1 MASVA
6 AGLIADIP
14 TAEGSARR
22 PEKTARILEAG
33 GQLFVEQGF
42 AAASMDQIAKLAGVS
57 KATVYAHFESKEKLF
72 AAIVSAGCRSN
83 AEDIMSA
90 VAEIDDM
97 REALGRIARN
107 VEQFLLSPKVLGIYR
122 VIISEGPRFPD
133 LAKAFYEAG
142 PLPAKLVLSE
152 FFRRATEK
160 GLLNV
165 PNPRLAAEQLIW
177 LVRGPLY
184 LRRFFN
190 LPDAP
195 GDPTV
200 DQVIDGAVDTMLKSY
215 GV

>member
-1 MASVA
+1 MATA
-6 AGLIADIP
+6 AAVSLEETPVRRADK
-14 TAEGSARR
+14 AA
-22 PEKTARILEAG
+22 KILEAG

-72 AAIVSAGCRSN
+72 AAIVYAGCQSN

-97 REALGRIARN
+97 RVALTKIARN
-107 VEQFLLSPKVLGIYR
+107 IEQFLLSGKVLGIYR
-122 VIISEGPRFPD
+122 VIISEGPRFPE
-133 LAKAFYEAG
+133 LAKAFYESG
-142 PLPAKLVLSE
+142 PLPAKLILADY
-152 FFRRATEK
+152 FRRASEK
-160 GLLNV
+160 GLLKV
-165 PNPRLAAEQLIW
+165 PNPRLAAEQMVW

-190 LPDAP
+190 FPDAP
-195 GDPTV
+195 GEPTV
-200 DQVIDGAVDTMLKSY
+200 DQVIDGAVDTMLKTY

>member
-1 MASVA
+1 MATA
-6 AGLIADIP
+6 AATSFVEAP
-14 TAEGSARR
+14 TGR

-33 GQLFVEQGF
+33 RQLFIDQGF

-57 KATVYAHFESKEKLF
+57 KATVYAHFENKEKLF
-72 AAIVSAGCRSN
+72 AAIVYAGCKSN

-97 REALGRIARN
+97 RVALTKIARN
-107 VEQFLLSPKVLGIYR
+107 IEQFLLSPKVLGIYR

-133 LAKAFYEAG
+133 LAKAFYESG
-142 PLPAKLVLSE
+142 PLPAKMILADY
-152 FFRRATEK
+152 FRRASEK

-165 PNPRLAAEQLIW
+165 PNPRLAAEQLVW

-190 LPDAP
+190 LPDGP
-195 GDPTV
+195 GEPTV
-200 DQVIDGAVDTMLKSY
+200 DQVIEGAVDTMLKTY

>member
-1 MASVA
+1 MPSVA
-6 AGLIADIP
+6 VHP
-14 TAEGSARR
+14 TADSATAEATARR

-33 GQLFVEQGF
+33 GQLFIEQGF

-72 AAIVSAGCRSN
+72 AAIVYAGCRSN

-97 REALGRIARN
+97 REALTKIARN
-107 VEQFLLSPKVLGIYR
+107 IEQFLLSPKVLGIYR

-142 PLPAKLVLSE
+142 PLPAKLVLSDY
-152 FFRRATEK
+152 FRRATQK
-160 GLLNV
+160 GLLDV

-195 GDPTV
+195 EDPTV
-200 DQVIDGAVDTMLKSY
+200 EQVIEGAVDTMLKSY